1 MAEKLGLKRGG
12 ETTSMGAYLGRVRA
26 LPGHE
31 RFRTGVLLRVPLK
44 EPSELLKSDSSDP
57 PKSDSSDPLKPD
69 SSDPLKQDTSD
80 PPKAVSSE
88 DRLFLFVS
96 FPYFGISSEKITLD
110 RRRESLKL
118 LDFRILGVDVRDRRV
133 EVSGEGEADMGEIL
147 VHQARYMIFDNCE
160 LCALAYC

>member
-1 MAEKLGLKRGG
+1 MAEKLGLQRGG
-12 ETTSMGAYLGRVRA
+12 ETTFMGAYLGRVRA

-31 RFRTGVLLRVPLK
+31 RFRTGVSLRVPLK

-57 PKSDSSDPLKPD
+57 PKPDPSDPLKSDSPDPLKPD
-69 SSDPLKQDTSD
+69 SSG

-96 FPYFGISSEKITLD
+96 FPYFGISSEKIALD

-118 LDFRILGVDVRDRRV
+118 LDFRLLGVDVRDRRV
-133 EVSGEGEADMGEIL
+133 EVSGEGEAVMGEIL

-160 LCALAYC
+160 LCALSYC